1 MENYEKISLTF
12 KKLLNRTKIMRDRL
26 NEIKNTM
33 DKNTSLSFIKSEQY
47 SEIKLESECIASAVG
62 YLNTDLKR
70 TIIMLKIS
78 LYKQED
84 EKDIS
89 KTEPNIMS
97 PINTNNDLVEINKE
111 EKESGALLE
120 NTDNTKQECIDQ
132 SPKLTKKATT
142 EFTDNEEMHRKKIGQ
157 EFTYED
163 ADFDG
168 RKKSIRSNISSEI
181 AHVLIFFFP
190 LKTLY
195 KLLASRKVK
204 CKMRSILLFF
214 SFCHDNNNKN
224 KHLESLS
231 AMTIDKK

>member
-1 MENYEKISLTF
+1 MYEKHDVAAPHGLKKLIKMENYEKISLTF

-47 SEIKLESECIASAVG
+47 SEMKLESECIASAVG
-62 YLNTDLKR
+62 YLNIDLRR

-78 LYKQED
+78 LYKQKD

-89 KTEPNIMS
+89 KTEPIVMS
-97 PINTNNDLVEINKE
+97 PINTNNDLVEVNKE

-120 NTDNTKQECIDQ
+120 NTDNTKQECIMIDQ
-132 SPKLTKKATT
+132 SPKLTEKATT
-142 EFTDNEEMHRKKIGQ
+142 EFTGNEVMHRKKIGQ

-163 ADFDG
+163 SDFDR
-168 RKKSIRSNISSEI
+168 RKESTRSKISSKI

-195 KLLASRKVK
+195 KLLASRKLK
-204 CKMRSILLFF
+204 CKM
-214 SFCHDNNNKN
+214 
-224 KHLESLS
+224 
-231 AMTIDKK
+231 